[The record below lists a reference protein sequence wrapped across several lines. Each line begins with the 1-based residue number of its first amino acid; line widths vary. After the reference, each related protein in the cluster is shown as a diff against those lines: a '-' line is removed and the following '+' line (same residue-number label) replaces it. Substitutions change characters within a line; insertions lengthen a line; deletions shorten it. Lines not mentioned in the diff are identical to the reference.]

1 MCVSS
6 NRTLTAKFVES
17 LKLKVTILSSSGGTT
32 SPSNTIEVANGE
44 YVDFTAIPNSG
55 FKFSEWIIISG
66 NVEYQDSRDLYS
78 EHTQLFIYSDCT
90 IKANFISSL
99 TDNPISVSSA
109 KYIPAINDLQRGGIE
124 IIISSKYPL
133 KKNVKVDIDGS
144 GMYRYKH
151 QVGNEENIM
160 TDSWYEI
167 LENEVLTSGKSSW
180 KFTLLPTWPAGAGFM
195 IFNSSISLHLQGND
209 FDDIYKYIEGN
220 ATCTV
225 E

>member
-1 MCVSS
+1 M
-6 NRTLTAKFVES
+6 TARFAES

-55 FKFSEWIIISG
+55 FKFSKWTIITG

-90 IKANFISSL
+90 IKADFISSL

-109 KYIPAINDLQRGGIE
+109 KYNPLINGSQRGGIE

-133 KKNVKVDIDGS
+133 KKNIIVDIDGN
-144 GMYRYKH
+144 GMYRYKRDEN
-151 QVGNEENIM
+151 GEETII

-167 LENEVLTSGKSSW
+167 LENKVLTSGKSSW
-180 KFTLLPTWPAGAGFM
+180 AFTLIPTWPAGDGFM
-195 IFNSSISLHLQGND
+195 IFNSSISLHLHGND
-209 FDDIYKYIEGN
+209 FDDVYQYVEGN
-220 ATCTV
+220 AIYTI